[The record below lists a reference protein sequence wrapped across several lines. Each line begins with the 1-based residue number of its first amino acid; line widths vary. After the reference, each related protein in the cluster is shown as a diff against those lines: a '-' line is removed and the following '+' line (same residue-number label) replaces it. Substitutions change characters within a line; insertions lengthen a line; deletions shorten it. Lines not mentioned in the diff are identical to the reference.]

1 MIITI
6 SGTAGS
12 GKSTVGK
19 LLAKKL
25 KYKHYSMGDLQRQ
38 IAEQRGI
45 TLLELGKLEETD
57 PSIDKELDQKQI
69 QLGKTE
75 DYFIIDGRLSFHF
88 IPHSLK
94 IFLDSDLDVR
104 AKRVYTDKISDR
116 STEKNFSLEDTKKKM
131 LERELSEVKR
141 FTEFY
146 HVNPYDKK
154 NYDLIIDATNMTIE
168 ENADLIIRF
177 IESTEDNRL
186 PEKQQPSRKK
196 ENKKK
201 DKAYK

>member
-75 DYFIIDGRLSFHF
+75 NKFIIDGRL
-88 IPHSLK
+88 
-94 IFLDSDLDVR
+94 
-104 AKRVYTDKISDR
+104 
-116 STEKNFSLEDTKKKM
+116 
-131 LERELSEVKR
+131 
-141 FTEFY
+141 
-146 HVNPYDKK
+146 
-154 NYDLIIDATNMTIE
+154 
-168 ENADLIIRF
+168 
-177 IESTEDNRL
+177 
-186 PEKQQPSRKK
+186 
-196 ENKKK
+196 
-201 DKAYK
+201 